1 MSVLKQMVRTIQG
14 AVILSMLLAVTATA
28 QQVARTQVAA
38 PATPAG
44 ASAPVPAP
52 ASSPLF
58 ARVDDHAPTI
68 AAAQAAN
75 AEALNEGGNHT
86 IRVTT
91 LVLVLGI
98 IILVLLID

>member
-14 AVILSMLLAVTATA
+14 AVILSISIAVSATA
-28 QQVARTQVAA
+28 QQLT
-38 PATPAG
+38 ATPATVSVT
-44 ASAPVPAP
+44 AFAPVPAP

-58 ARVDDHAPTI
+58 ARTDDRAPSI
-68 AAAQAAN
+68 AAALAADAAAN
-75 AEALNEGGNHT
+75 NEGGTHA

>member
-1 MSVLKQMVRTIQG
+1 MSVLKQMVRTMQG
-14 AVILSMLLAVTATA
+14 AVILSMLLAISATA
-28 QQVARTQVAA
+28 QQDAQTRVAPSV
-38 PATPAG
+38 TPTAV
-44 ASAPVPAP
+44 SAPAP
-52 ASSPLF
+52 APAPSPLF
-58 ARVDDHAPTI
+58 ARTDDRAPTI

-75 AEALNEGGNHT
+75 AAALDEGSNHT